1 MTHKNDGALLFTPT
15 FEALLNLHSLTF
27 VRVARAAAAAALAC
41 AASRSALKARSPAAA
56 AIASAS
62 SLPRLMSCEAF
73 AVSWAASASRRA
85 SSA

>member
-1 MTHKNDGALLFTPT
+1 
-15 FEALLNLHSLTF
+15 
-27 VRVARAAAAAALAC
+27 
-41 AASRSALKARSPAAA
+41 LKARSPAAA